1 MTTDAV
7 MHGLG
12 IASLIAIFCLAGA
25 GAVAT
30 IAHML
35 VTHWA
40 KITAA
45 YRGAWIAGHI
55 HHPVPAPSNDFVPE
69 STNARR
75 AA

>member
-1 MTTDAV
+1 MTTDQF
-7 MHGLG
+7 MHALG
-12 IASLIAIFCLAGA
+12 IACQITVFGLAGA

-35 VTHWA
+35 SEHWA

-45 YRGAWIAGHI
+45 YRGAWFAGAI
-55 HHPVPAPSNDFVPE
+55 RHPVPAPSNDFLPE

>member
-12 IASLIAIFCLAGA
+12 VASLTAIFCLAGA

-35 VTHWA
+35 VNNWW

-45 YRGAWIAGHI
+45 YRGAWFAGHI
-55 HHPVPAPSNDFVPE
+55 NHPVPAPSNDLVPE

>member
-1 MTTDAV
+1 MITDQF
-7 MHGLG
+7 MHALG
-12 IASLIAIFCLAGA
+12 IASQITVFGLAGA

-35 VTHWA
+35 VDNWW

-45 YRGAWIAGHI
+45 YRGAWFAAQ
-55 HHPVPAPSNDFVPE
+55 HHRPPAVPSNDLVPE
-69 STNARR
+69 STTTRR

>member
-12 IASLIAIFCLAGA
+12 IASLTIFCLAGA
-25 GAVAT
+25 GAVST

-35 VTHWA
+35 VTHWH
-40 KITAA
+40 KINAA
-45 YRGAWIAGHI
+45 YRGAWVTGHI
-55 HHPVPAPSNDFVPE
+55 HHPVPAPSNDFVPG

>member
-1 MTTDAV
+1 MSTDQF

-12 IASLIAIFCLAGA
+12 IASQITVFGLAGA
-25 GAVAT
+25 GAVGT

-35 VTHWA
+35 SQHWA

-45 YRGAWIAGHI
+45 YRGAWFAGAI
-55 HHPVPAPSNDFVPE
+55 RHPVPAPSNDLLPE
-69 STNARR
+69 STNSRR

>member
-1 MTTDAV
+1 MTTALF
-7 MHGLG
+7 MHALG
-12 IASLIAIFCLAGA
+12 IACQITVFGLAGA

-35 VTHWA
+35 SKHWG

-45 YRGAWIAGHI
+45 YRGAWFAGAI
-55 HHPVPAPSNDFVPE
+55 RHPVPAASNDLLPE